1 MWDATD
7 GSWTVVV
14 MNADAK
20 PGIAVG
26 ADLGAKFP
34 ALLWVA
40 IGVLV
45 AGAIFLAGGA
55 LLIAGAFRGGATPA

>member
-1 MWDATD
+1 
-7 GSWTVVV
+7 

-26 ADLGAKFP
+26 TDLGAKFP

-55 LLIAGAFRGGATPA
+55 LLIAGVFRRGGTPA